1 LRFRRFFYSKS
12 WKENE
17 GEREQ
22 DYLLIMPNEETL
34 LLLFS
39 LAPSLSRSLA
49 LSFSMALSKE
59 EKCRR
64 DDLLI

>member
-1 LRFRRFFYSKS
+1 
-12 WKENE
+12 
-17 GEREQ
+17 
-22 DYLLIMPNEETL
+22 MPNEETL
-34 LLLFS
+34 SLLFS

-64 DDLLI
+64 DYLLI